1 MTALIAVLIFPVLTL
16 LLVALTKAE
25 NMLGSLAVE
34 PSDPS
39 VASVDDPAPAA
50 LRVVQELDALPVPRP
65 QLRLVEAPEDL
76 AA

>member
-34 PSDPS
+34 PSVAPS
-39 VASVDDPAPAA
+39 ADPAPAP

-65 QLRLVEAPEDL
+65 QLRLVEAPENL

>member
-1 MTALIAVLIFPVLTL
+1 MSALIAVLIFPVLTL

-34 PSDPS
+34 PAQ
-39 VASVDDPAPAA
+39 ASLRLVPDVVNDAPTG
-50 LRVVQELDALPVPRP
+50 DALPVPQP
-65 QLRLVEAPEDL
+65 RLGLVGAREDL